1 MTGPVNIHRAPKS
14 NHNDSLKEQYLSVVR
29 MVEELHRQFL
39 HVMDIE
45 LKKLKIE
52 DINNVQSLII
62 FHLADDVLTVSD
74 FISRGYYLGS
84 NITYNLKKLA
94 EAGYVA
100 PQRSEHDRRSVRIQ
114 LTDKGRQLRQQLD
127 HAFNQQVSALS
138 DVAAAPELDAAASL
152 LNRLGRFWQLFQEEH
167 GGLRRHY

>member
-1 MTGPVNIHRAPKS
+1 MTGTHNIQRPQKS
-14 NHNDSLKEQYLSVVR
+14 HNNEPLKEQCLSVVR
-29 MVEELHRQFL
+29 IVEELHRQFL
-39 HVMDIE
+39 HVVDIE
-45 LKKLKIE
+45 LKKLKID

-62 FHLADDVLTVSD
+62 FHLGNDVLTVSD

-114 LTDKGRQLRQQLD
+114 LTEKGQHLR
-127 HAFNQQVSALS
+127 
-138 DVAAAPELDAAASL
+138 
-152 LNRLGRFWQLFQEEH
+152 
-167 GGLRRHY
+167 